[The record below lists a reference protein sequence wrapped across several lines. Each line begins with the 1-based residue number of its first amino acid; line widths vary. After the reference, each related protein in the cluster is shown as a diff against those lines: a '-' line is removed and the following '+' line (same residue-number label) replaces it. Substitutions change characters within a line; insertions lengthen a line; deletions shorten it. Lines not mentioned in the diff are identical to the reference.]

1 MQQLVGPNSTDH
13 SVALCLGPDRLWAV
27 GSDAVHQGAT
37 TQLYIYF
44 GEVVDM
50 HEVERGFT

>member
-1 MQQLVGPNSTDH
+1 MQQLVGPNSIDH
-13 SVALCLGPDRLWAV
+13 SMALCVGLDHLWAI
-27 GSDAVHQGAT
+27 GSDVVHQGAA

>member
-1 MQQLVGPNSTDH
+1 MHQLVGPNPIDH

-27 GSDAVHQGAT
+27 GSDAVHQGAA

-44 GEVVDM
+44 GDVVDM
-50 HEVERGFT
+50 HEVEQGFT